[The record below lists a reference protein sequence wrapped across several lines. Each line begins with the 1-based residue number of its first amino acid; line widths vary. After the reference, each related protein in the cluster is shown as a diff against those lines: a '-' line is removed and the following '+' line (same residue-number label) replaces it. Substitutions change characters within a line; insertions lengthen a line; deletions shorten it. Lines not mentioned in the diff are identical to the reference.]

1 MLSII
6 QASHFHES
14 KHITRISSRFRSF
27 FDFEL
32 KRLVDITLAAEA
44 CFNVRGTCVATAAP
58 TAFGGQTLV
67 TSKLGSIDVC
77 VYCVVGVRF
86 RHSGEA
92 PWAFYL
98 SLGGESGMR
107 MGMCYQKSGV
117 AGIVS
122 RQGEY
127 PEKHILNTYVIGS
140 VCLQVNLSILN
151 KRGCVHTRPGW
162 LRYSNLRPI
171 SVRGVSLFSGVNGS
185 QDPA

>member
-1 MLSII
+1 VLSII

-58 TAFGGQTLV
+58 AAFGGQTLV
-67 TSKLGSIDVC
+67 TSKLGCSIDVC

-107 MGMCYQKSGV
+107 MGLDGVGMCY
-117 AGIVS
+117 
-122 RQGEY
+122 
-127 PEKHILNTYVIGS
+127 L
-140 VCLQVNLSILN
+140 
-151 KRGCVHTRPGW
+151 
-162 LRYSNLRPI
+162 
-171 SVRGVSLFSGVNGS
+171 
-185 QDPA
+185 